1 MHFKYNWSFMLFH
14 IILQTSL
21 TTVRKPF
28 IESNYQR
35 CIFIS
40 ICQSL
45 IHLIFSTWRLW
56 TRLSNYWVLHKSFWI
71 VVSTSTQSYVPVAYI
86 SKSHV
91 VRYLILPI
99 FARISQ
105 WEDRLCW
112 ASWVLQS
119 RPLPRCYWEAIVC
132 RVCLSL
138 TAVTSPAYPLPAL
151 PPPPIK
157 N

>member
-1 MHFKYNWSFMLFH
+1 MLFH

-21 TTVRKPF
+21 TTARKPF

-71 VVSTSTQSYVPVAYI
+71 VVSTQCRVTVAYAYI
-86 SKSHV
+86 SKLHT
-91 VRYLILPI
+91 VRYLISDFACFCKNIPVVRGPPLLSFMGLTIEWRPYTITLTTMLLRHQLPQLSSGDPI
-99 FARISQ
+99 IIPWKLLSSPVFA
-105 WEDRLCW
+105 
-112 ASWVLQS
+112 
-119 RPLPRCYWEAIVC
+119 YH
-132 RVCLSL
+132 
-138 TAVTSPAYPLPAL
+138 
-151 PPPPIK
+151 
-157 N
+157 